1 MPSSLWAVQF
11 ASPKFSTDPEI
22 PGAVSTKLRR
32 GSQGERA
39 AAKFL
44 ERRGYR
50 ILASNYRTRLGE
62 IDLIAEDRGTL
73 VFIEV
78 KARTTDRFGAP
89 AEAITS
95 AKQARITR
103 LAQQFLA
110 ARHLGDR
117 PCRFDAVLI
126 SGDDPNGGRIE
137 LITAA
142 FEVATHR
149 LA

>member
-1 MPSSLWAVQF
+1 
-11 ASPKFSTDPEI
+11 
-22 PGAVSTKLRR
+22 VSAKLRR
-32 GSQGERA
+32 GGDGERA

-78 KARTTDRFGAP
+78 KVRGTDRFGGP
-89 AEAITS
+89 AMAITL
-95 AKQARITR
+95 AKQARIAR

-110 ARHLGDR
+110 ARSLEER

-126 SGDDPNGGRIE
+126 SGDEPNNQRIE
-137 LITAA
+137 LVTAA
-142 FEVATHR
+142 FEVPTSFGYRHR
-149 LA
+149 K

>member
-1 MPSSLWAVQF
+1 
-11 ASPKFSTDPEI
+11 
-22 PGAVSTKLRR
+22 VSVKLRR
-32 GSQGERA
+32 GGDGERA

-50 ILASNYRTRLGE
+50 ILVSNYRTRLGE

-78 KARTTDRFGAP
+78 KVRGTDRFGGP
-89 AEAITS
+89 AMAITL
-95 AKQARITR
+95 AKQARIAR

-110 ARHLGDR
+110 ARGLEER

-126 SGDDPNGGRIE
+126 SGDDPNSQRIE
-137 LITAA
+137 LVTAA
-142 FEVATHR
+142 FEVPTSFGYRAPS
-149 LA
+149 

>member
-1 MPSSLWAVQF
+1 MSA
-11 ASPKFSTDPEI
+11 
-22 PGAVSTKLRR
+22 KLRC
-32 GSQGERA
+32 GSEGERA
-39 AAKFL
+39 ATKFL

-78 KARTTDRFGAP
+78 KARTTDRFGGP
-89 AEAITS
+89 AEAITL

-126 SGDDPNGGRIE
+126 SGEDSSAWRIE
-137 LITAA
+137 LVTGA
-142 FEVATHR
+142 FEVATYR
-149 LA
+149 ASP

>member
-1 MPSSLWAVQF
+1 
-11 ASPKFSTDPEI
+11 
-22 PGAVSTKLRR
+22 VSAKLRR
-32 GSQGERA
+32 GGEGERA

-78 KARTTDRFGAP
+78 KVRGTDRFGGP
-89 AEAITS
+89 AMAITL
-95 AKQARITR
+95 AKQARIAR

-110 ARHLGDR
+110 ARRLEER

-126 SGDDPNGGRIE
+126 SGDDPNSQHIE
-137 LITAA
+137 LVTAA
-142 FEVATHR
+142 FEVPTSFGYRAR
-149 LA
+149 S